1 MKKIIFIILFLHNC
15 FADSEPFNFKFYEIL
30 TSNNEDKNIFFSSY
44 SLQVALSMLSE
55 GSKKKK
61 KQNSIIKIIFI
72 NKDVKEILVK
82 KFLMLAKFQNPQKKG
97 IKKWSN

>member
-1 MKKIIFIILFLHNC
+1 MKKIIFVILFLYNC

-61 KQNSIIKIIFI
+61 KNKI
-72 NKDVKEILVK
+72 VL
-82 KFLMLAKFQNPQKKG
+82 
-97 IKKWSN
+97 